1 MFARLDVVIHHIQ
14 CHQSTIQLL
23 VSHHDSQ
30 FQQLRS
36 NLGVLHA
43 EHDFLVVL
51 RLRPLFSGL
60 QPIGQRYLLCSM
72 LRHHRR
78 NDAGNENHDDN
89 TIQHL
94 VVHQIHPWG
103 HFQLHT
109 HHHHGNGTGSM
120 STSQSEHHITC
131 RLR

>member
-1 MFARLDVVIHHIQ
+1 
-14 CHQSTIQLL
+14 
-23 VSHHDSQ
+23 
-30 FQQLRS
+30 
-36 NLGVLHA
+36 
-43 EHDFLVVL
+43 
-51 RLRPLFSGL
+51 
-60 QPIGQRYLLCSM
+60 M

-78 NDAGNENHDDN
+78 NDACDENHDDN

-120 STSQSEHHITC
+120 GTSQSEHHITC
-131 RLR
+131 RLRQSEQQARQVGCHSLAEGSKEDYQSDDK